1 MKLNELKT
9 QIGSTH
15 KRKIVGR
22 GPGSGMGKTS
32 TRGEKGQKAR
42 SGASIPV
49 YFEGGQNPLYKRVP
63 RRGFNN
69 KAFTVRYNV
78 VNVKDLNRFEDGT
91 VVTKELLK
99 ENGLIGKELKG
110 LKILGSGE
118 LTKKLTV
125 KANVFTNTAIN
136 KIEELGGKAEVI

>member
-1 MKLNELKT
+1 MEWAKLQRVEKKDKKHVLVQAFQYILKVD
-9 QIGSTH
+9 
-15 KRKIVGR
+15 KIHYT
-22 GPGSGMGKTS
+22 K
-32 TRGEKGQKAR
+32 EYQ
-42 SGASIPV
+42 
-49 YFEGGQNPLYKRVP
+49 EEERVP

-69 KAFTVRYNV
+69 KRFTIRYNV
-78 VNVKDLNRFEDGT
+78 VNVGSLNKFEDGT